1 MLARVPRPLLWGG
14 LGLLCVVAAWLAG
27 SYQGHEFA
35 RQQIAE
41 LQTRADTE
49 LVRQQALASRQQ
61 LELEQNILARDI
73 ADARAAALQSKLDDS
88 LKISA
93 DDAAEL
99 ALYRRIGGTSSPRG
113 VWVDQVSLVDGQ
125 PDLLAITLVQ
135 SRGRDRAAGRIGV
148 ALTGGAGGPDRY
160 WVVTDSQS
168 GVVIEKRDGRPRV
181 AGSDSKTNKS
191 SDDVVTIESFD
202 LRFFQTV
209 LVKVKNITTIDPE
222 YIEVFVQPDTKP
234 LKPSVQRFRWAEIR
248 S

>member
-14 LGLLCVVAAWLAG
+14 LGFLCVAAAWLAG

-35 RQQIAE
+35 RQQMVE
-41 LQTRADTE
+41 LQARTDTE
-49 LVRQQALASRQQ
+49 LLRQQALTSRQQ
-61 LELEQNILARDI
+61 LELEQNILARNI
-73 ADARAAALQSKLDDS
+73 ADARAAAQQSELDDS
-88 LKISA
+88 LKTSV

-99 ALYRRIGGTSSPRG
+99 ALYRRIGGTSGPRG
-113 VWVDQVSLVDGQ
+113 VWVDQVALVDGQ

-135 SRGRDRAAGRIGV
+135 SRGRDRAVGRIGV

-160 WVVTDSQS
+160 WVVTDSQT
-168 GVVIEKRDGRPRV
+168 GVVIEKRDGRPRF
-181 AGSDSKTNKS
+181 AGSDARTKKS
-191 SDDVVTIESFD
+191 SDDVLTIEAFD

-209 LVKVKNITTIDPE
+209 LVRVKNITTIDPE
-222 YIEVFVQPDTKP
+222 YIEVFVEPDAKR